1 MELLFTSPYP
11 IHLESPKLV
20 SVRFCSDFH
29 FAVGKMKIAT
39 KRDLPFVSESNFYS
53 HYAANRYV

>member
-11 IHLESPKLV
+11 IHLESSKLV

-29 FAVGKMKIAT
+29 FAYSKVKIAT
-39 KRDLPFVSESNFYS
+39 KSNLPFVSESNFYS